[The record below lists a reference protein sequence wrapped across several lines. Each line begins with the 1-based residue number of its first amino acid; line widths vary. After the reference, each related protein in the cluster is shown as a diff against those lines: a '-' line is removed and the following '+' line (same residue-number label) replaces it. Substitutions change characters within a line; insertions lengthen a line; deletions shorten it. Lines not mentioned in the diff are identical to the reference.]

1 MKKILIVSFAL
12 ILGVVSGFVLN
23 IDTQESLERNI
34 QKAIPY
40 QSSQKTLDSA
50 VILNHP
56 LIAHQQK
63 KKVTQK
69 DIQDLLQCIE
79 NETCFR
85 KESRFFD
92 DKRHPVF
99 AKLTARLDSM
109 SLSGDEN
116 DLNEKIL
123 INLARFKHQ
132 ELFYKAAEILLNR
145 NIDYIYE
152 LGEIDYQGS
161 EIPLLTQFFRA
172 KNLSSDLRVF
182 RNQKLSD
189 FIQMDNF
196 SFLTTLKEMHSIS
209 FSTSELKQLVGE
221 ACQRLEKIEKFKPVY
236 KKQILN
242 LNRKYGIPNGC

>member
-40 QSSQKTLDSA
+40 QSSQKTIDSA

-92 DKRHPVF
+92 DKTHPVF

-145 NIDYIYE
+145 N
-152 LGEIDYQGS
+152 IDYQGS

-242 LNRKYGIPNGC
+242 LNRKYGLPNGC